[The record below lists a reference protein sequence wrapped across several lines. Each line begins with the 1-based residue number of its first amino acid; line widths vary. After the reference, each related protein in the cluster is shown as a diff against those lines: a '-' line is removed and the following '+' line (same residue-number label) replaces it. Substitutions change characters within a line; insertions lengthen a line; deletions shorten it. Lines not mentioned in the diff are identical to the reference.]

1 MRFVDLCCGVGGL
14 SRSLHEIGGQC
25 VLACD
30 IDKYTKITYE
40 ANYGAANWHTDVTKL
55 DEKIVP
61 DHDVLFAGF
70 PCQPFSN
77 AGLKG
82 GFDDTRGTI
91 FFDVARIIKEK
102 LPRYFLLENVKGLL
116 SHEKGKTFATIIT
129 TLQNLGYDVQW
140 QIVNAIAFVPQKRK
154 RVFILGQLA
163 PHIKLPTN
171 ITNYHSNTLNSIY
184 HNDGN
189 VVLSDGDRFYVP
201 TVGIQ
206 DKFFF
211 SPQARDYAISYTEKK
226 RLTGG
231 FGYQYVTGTDLANTV
246 TARCANGCSNTI
258 NDDPLRP
265 RKLTPR
271 ETFRLMGF
279 PDSFILPYN
288 VSNAQLYKQAGNS
301 VVPACA
307 EVFIKEMKL

>member
-14 SRSLHEIGGQC
+14 SRPLHMSGGNC

-30 IDKYTKITYE
+30 VDKYARVTYE
-40 ANYGAANWHTDVTKL
+40 ANYGTIHWATDVTKL
-55 DEKIVP
+55 DEKLVP

-82 GFDDTRGTI
+82 GFEDTRGTI
-91 FFDVARIIKEK
+91 FFDVARVIKEK
-102 LPRYFLLENVKGLL
+102 RPKYFLLENVRGLL
-116 SHEKGKTFATIIT
+116 SHEKGETFATIIA
-129 TLQNLGYDVQW
+129 TLQDLGYDVQW
-140 QIVNAIAFVPQKRK
+140 QIVNAVNFVPQKRK
-154 RVFILGQLA
+154 RVFILGQLS
-163 PHIKLPTN
+163 PN
-171 ITNYHSNTLNSIY
+171 ITLPVNIPNFHTNTLSSVY
-184 HNDGN
+184 HDDNNIVD
-189 VVLSDGDRFYVP
+189 SDFGRFYTP
-201 TVGIQ
+201 SVGIQ
-206 DKFFF
+206 EKFFF
-211 SPQARDYAISYTEKK
+211 SPQARDYAIAYTEKK

-246 TARCANGCSNTI
+246 TARCANGCSNTV

-279 PDSFILPYN
+279 PDTFILPTN

-301 VVPACA
+301 VVPACS
-307 EVFIKEMKL
+307 EVFISQMT

>member
-14 SRSLHEIGGQC
+14 SRPLHLTGATC

-40 ANYGAANWHTDVTKL
+40 ANYGITNWATDLTKL

-61 DHDVLFAGF
+61 DHEVLFAGF

-82 GFDDTRGTI
+82 GFEDTRGTI

-102 LPRYFLLENVKGLL
+102 RPKYFLLENVRGLL
-116 SHEKGKTFATIIT
+116 SHEKGKTFATI
-129 TLQNLGYDVQW
+129 LAALRDLGYDVQW
-140 QIVNAIAFVPQKRK
+140 QIVNAVDFVPQKRK
-154 RVFILGQLA
+154 RVFILGQLN
-163 PHIKLPTN
+163 PHIKLPLYLTQV
-171 ITNYHSNTLNSIY
+171 HSNTLNSIY
-184 HNDGN
+184 HNN
-189 VVLSDGDRFYVP
+189 NNIVVSDGDRFYIP
-201 TVGIQ
+201 AVGIQ
-206 DKFFF
+206 EKFYF
-211 SPQARDYAISYTEKK
+211 SPQARDYAITYTEKK

-231 FGYQYVTGTDLANTV
+231 FGYQYVTGADLANTV
-246 TARCANGCSNTI
+246 TARCANGCSNTV

-279 PDSFILPYN
+279 PDTFILPKN

-301 VVPACA
+301 VVPACS
-307 EVFIKEMKL
+307 EVFISQMT